1 MKNIINSISYLNILY
16 YLYIQH
22 SAIEIP
28 EGTGGDEE
36 EDENICNDD
45 NVVKVDASKE
55 ESAIM

>member
-1 MKNIINSISYLNILY
+1 MKKNFDSISYLNIIY

-28 EGTGGDEE
+28 EVTGGDED
-36 EDENICNDD
+36 EDICND

-55 ESAIM
+55 ESANM